1 LANGTALGGGG
12 VTGGSVGTASEFGAR
27 DATRPNDASRDGST
41 LKSKYSFR
49 SPTSEIR
56 LAADLA
62 FSLRDHETAAHHY
75 RLLQSDFK
83 ADKAFRHLACAHES
97 LAEAL
102 ACSGAQSGGNSTN
115 DGSVGSVSRD
125 ARRDIDAAFD
135 AAVVAH
141 RKTSSP
147 SNTND
152 PPRATSETAAW
163 TWRVSHSRAAFLAA
177 AGAHRDAALAM
188 ATASGDEGISNECA
202 AAALEAASIAFSRA
216 SPPMLRKFAAHAV
229 LAGHRFAQA
238 GFRAHAARC
247 YASALSVYENADGPE
262 PSFHDSFFP
271 DGTRVKTPW
280 ARAREHLH
288 FALGRQIAKCGNSPA
303 AAAHFEKLLACADG
317 VSAAAQATYVREF
330 LFLDASRC
338 PDAFRDGTRHLTGEK
353 KTDETDEAV
362 PSRTIA
368 NASNDDTKRVVGVSL
383 PEIDAGD
390 VVVSFEDGDGN
401 GKNVFSSADA
411 STRAC
416 HFPEER
422 WRALES
428 DGVVPAH
435 LAHASVGGAT
445 WLDAPRAGKT
455 KGGEQF
461 GVCAAGETVFVS
473 SRFRNPLEIP
483 LALTE
488 VSLRCA
494 FEKSGETSKSTSKKR
509 RRRTRLDS
517 RARHHSAPARDPARA
532 VGVRPPARG
541 DPPRVRRLV
550 APAFGG
556 DSAFERDGDRLDFD
570 AAHAELRAVRRARGA
585 HAQRRRRCRLGPR
598 HAARETPRVARHAGD
613 AAPGVPRDAR
623 PGVDAGGR
631 RRQNN
636 ARRAQRRGGVDA
648 SDASDGLGR
657 RSGRVRADGYRDRGA
672 ARARARAR

>member
-1 LANGTALGGGG
+1 MERRLASLNRTVAATRKGLKNQLKTFWGRNVAGVSALGGFGGSFGALANGTALGGGG
-12 VTGGSVGTASEFGAR
+12 VTGGSVGTVSEFGAR
-27 DATRPNDASRDGST
+27 DATRPNDASRDGAT

-135 AAVVAH
+135 AAVAAH

-147 SNTND
+147 SNAND
-152 PPRATSETAAW
+152 PRATSETAAW

-177 AGAHRDAALAM
+177 AGARRDAALAL

-202 AAALEAASIAFSRA
+202 AAALEAASIAFLRA

-247 YASALSVYENADGPE
+247 YASALVVYASDSDGPE
-262 PSFHDSFFP
+262 PSNTPDGSRTRGFFP

-338 PDAFRDGTRHLTGEK
+338 PAESRNGTHART
-353 KTDETDEAV
+353 TETDEGV
-362 PSRTIA
+362 TGHIA
-368 NASNDDTKRVVGVSL
+368 NASNETARAAGASL

-390 VVVSFEDGDGN
+390 VVVSFENGDG
-401 GKNVFSSADA
+401 F
-411 STRAC
+411 
-416 HFPEER
+416 
-422 WRALES
+422 
-428 DGVVPAH
+428 
-435 LAHASVGGAT
+435 
-445 WLDAPRAGKT
+445 
-455 KGGEQF
+455 F
-461 GVCAAGETVFVS
+461 G
-473 SRFRNPLEIP
+473 
-483 LALTE
+483 
-488 VSLRCA
+488 
-494 FEKSGETSKSTSKKR
+494 
-509 RRRTRLDS
+509 
-517 RARHHSAPARDPARA
+517 
-532 VGVRPPARG
+532 
-541 DPPRVRRLV
+541 
-550 APAFGG
+550 
-556 DSAFERDGDRLDFD
+556 DF
-570 AAHAELRAVRRARGA
+570 LSI
-585 HAQRRRRCRLGPR
+585 
-598 HAARETPRVARHAGD
+598 
-613 AAPGVPRDAR
+613 
-623 PGVDAGGR
+623 VDD
-631 RRQNN
+631 
-636 ARRAQRRGGVDA
+636 V
-648 SDASDGLGR
+648 
-657 RSGRVRADGYRDRGA
+657 
-672 ARARARAR
+672 